1 LLDTN
6 LTDQSI
12 LCKYFN
18 NIFVFLSDFNYSCIK
33 IKFFEFMSHR
43 KAQNLE
49 IDNLDIQILSILMK
63 NATTPYTEIAKE
75 LIVSGG
81 TIHVRMKKLEEMGV
95 IKGASLEVDPQKLG
109 YDITA
114 FLGIFLEKGSQYN
127 DAVKQL
133 KTVKEIVELHYT
145 TGSYSIFAKIVC
157 HDTTHLREVLNEQIQ
172 GVKGIQRTET
182 FISLEESIRRQI
194 TLE

>member
-1 LLDTN
+1 
-6 LTDQSI
+6 
-12 LCKYFN
+12 
-18 NIFVFLSDFNYSCIK
+18 
-33 IKFFEFMSHR
+33 MSHR

-95 IKGASLEVDPQKLG
+95 IKGATLEVDPQKLG

-114 FLGIFLEKGSQYN
+114 FLGIYLEKGSQYN
-127 DAVKQL
+127 KA
-133 KTVKEIVELHYT
+133 VKEIVELHYT
-145 TGSYSIFAKIVC
+145 TGSWSIFAKIVC
-157 HDTTHLREVLNEQIQ
+157 HDTTHLREILNEQIQ
-172 GVKGIQRTET
+172 GITGVQRTET
-182 FISLEESIRRQI
+182 F
-194 TLE
+194 

>member
-1 LLDTN
+1 MP
-6 LTDQSI
+6 Q
-12 LCKYFN
+12 
-18 NIFVFLSDFNYSCIK
+18 
-33 IKFFEFMSHR
+33 R
-43 KAQNLE
+43 KALNSE

-81 TIHVRMKKLEEMGV
+81 TIHVRMKKLEELGV

-145 TGSYSIFAKIVC
+145 TGSYSIFAKIIC

-182 FISLEESIRRQI
+182 FISLEETIKRQI

>member
-1 LLDTN
+1 
-6 LTDQSI
+6 
-12 LCKYFN
+12 
-18 NIFVFLSDFNYSCIK
+18 
-33 IKFFEFMSHR
+33 MSHR

-81 TIHVRMKKLEEMGV
+81 TIHVRMKKLEELGV

-145 TGSYSIFAKIVC
+145 TGSYSIFAKIIC

-182 FISLEESIRRQI
+182 FISLEESIKRQI

>member
-1 LLDTN
+1 MP
-6 LTDQSI
+6 Q
-12 LCKYFN
+12 
-18 NIFVFLSDFNYSCIK
+18 
-33 IKFFEFMSHR
+33 R
-43 KAQNLE
+43 KPLNSE

-81 TIHVRMKKLEEMGV
+81 TIHVRMKKLEELGV

-114 FLGIFLEKGSQYN
+114 FLGIYLEKGSQYHE
-127 DAVKQL
+127 AVKQL
-133 KTVKEIVELHYT
+133 RAINEIVELHYT
-145 TGSYSIFAKIVC
+145 TGEWSIFAKIVC

-172 GVKGIQRTET
+172 SVKGIQRTET
-182 FISLEESIRRQI
+182 FISLEESIKRQI

>member
-1 LLDTN
+1 
-6 LTDQSI
+6 
-12 LCKYFN
+12 
-18 NIFVFLSDFNYSCIK
+18 
-33 IKFFEFMSHR
+33 MSHR

-133 KTVKEIVELHYT
+133 KAVKEIVELHYT
-145 TGSYSIFAKIVC
+145 TGSYSIFAKIIC
-157 HDTTHLREVLNEQIQ
+157 HDTAHLREVLNEQIQ

>member
-1 LLDTN
+1 
-6 LTDQSI
+6 
-12 LCKYFN
+12 
-18 NIFVFLSDFNYSCIK
+18 
-33 IKFFEFMSHR
+33 MSHR

-145 TGSYSIFAKIVC
+145 TGSYSIFAKIIC

-182 FISLEESIRRQI
+182 FISLEETIKRQI